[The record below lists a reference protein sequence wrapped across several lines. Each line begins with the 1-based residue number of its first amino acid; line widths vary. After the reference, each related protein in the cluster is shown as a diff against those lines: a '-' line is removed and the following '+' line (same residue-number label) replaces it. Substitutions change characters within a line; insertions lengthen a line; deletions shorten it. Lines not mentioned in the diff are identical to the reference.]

1 MFLDPLRVEGSLEKQ
16 SKIFLAKARGNARW
30 AEENFMRFVV
40 FQLEGVKAGEI
51 TGCTISNYYKATKL
65 FCEMNNLA
73 LNWRRLKKG
82 LPKGREEANDRA
94 REIQS

>member
-65 FCEMNNLA
+65 FCEMNNSRTAHGLHVF
-73 LNWRRLKKG
+73 LKVFNN
-82 LPKGREEANDRA
+82 P
-94 REIQS
+94 SVWC